1 MSEIIFP
8 LLFILVI
15 AIAIFLIGIV
25 AGSIVGKHFKKRM
38 TDEHASNPGVE
49 SYRGENERDI

>member
-1 MSEIIFP
+1 MPEIIFR

-25 AGSIVGKHFKKRM
+25 AGSIVGRHFKKKES
-38 TDEHASNPGVE
+38 DEHASNPGAE
-49 SYRGENERDI
+49 SYRGER

>member
-1 MSEIIFP
+1 MPEIIFR

-25 AGSIVGKHFKKRM
+25 AGSIGGRHFKKKES
-38 TDEHASNPGVE
+38 DEHASNPGAK
-49 SYRGENERDI
+49 SYRGER